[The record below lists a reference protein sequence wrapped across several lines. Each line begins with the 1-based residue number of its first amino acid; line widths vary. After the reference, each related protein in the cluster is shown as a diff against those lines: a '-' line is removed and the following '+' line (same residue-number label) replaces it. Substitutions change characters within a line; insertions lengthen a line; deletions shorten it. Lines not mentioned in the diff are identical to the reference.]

1 MYYFRQVKKLF
12 CSFNYQF
19 KVVPYTLGKIR
30 SARLIFLFFL
40 AVCLNISTVINIQIL
55 TNSNHQTQSYKFI
68 SHIAAFLCGFDHR
81 DA

>member
-30 SARLIFLFFL
+30 SARLIFLFFFGS
-40 AVCLNISTVINIQIL
+40 VFEYIHCNKY
-55 TNSNHQTQSYKFI
+55 TNFN
-68 SHIAAFLCGFDHR
+68 
-81 DA
+81 